1 MFTLLSRIVVS
12 KEHKLAVVLWR
23 QYIMKYCI
31 IGCRMYS
38 GSNFPKIWKLLLQ
51 QMTTKPSTRLWK
63 PPKGYTPSH
72 KPTHQYGRPRS
83 FTRQHCHPEVL
94 FTSSHVLHVNNTAI
108 DTRHMVAL
116 VHWRVRENKFLQSQG
131 KVREFQFELA
141 EFTSVIEVRKKCSFK
156 EIGSLSSCPG
166 SVPDSRWRYFPFMM
180 SCHRISTT

>member
-1 MFTLLSRIVVS
+1 MGQTFQKYENFCCSRWPRNLLRGSESHLKVTLPVT
-12 KEHKLAVVLWR
+12 E
-23 QYIMKYCI
+23 
-31 IGCRMYS
+31 
-38 GSNFPKIWKLLLQ
+38 
-51 QMTTKPSTRLWK
+51 
-63 PPKGYTPSH
+63 
-72 KPTHQYGRPRS
+72 PTHQYGRPRS

-166 SVPDSRWRYFPFMM
+166 SVPDSRWWYFPFMM